1 MRLDLWLCVIHIR
14 GRLVLAGEWG
24 RSFGM
29 PVKRISRCLFCLWL
43 VCLSLAI
50 NCVGARAA
58 RPEAKASGPNTPA
71 AAPVP
76 LPQNQQPGE
85 VRFSADNEQ
94 ERDSGVWID
103 GKYFGY
109 VKELKGDKK
118 VLLPPGEHEISIRS
132 DGYKDLVKKIVVE
145 PGQPQT
151 IDVVMEENSKAIY
164 PGDDAAELRLDIQPK
179 RAAVFI
185 DGAYVGHGGDF
196 GGRFHSMLVGP
207 GKHRLKVTL
216 ASYRDYE
223 TEINPVANEKSRM
236 KIVLEKETDSAGNP

>member
-1 MRLDLWLCVIHIR
+1 MPLDLRLCVIHN
-14 GRLVLAGEWG
+14 GDGLVLAGEWG

-29 PVKRISRCLFCLWL
+29 PGKISRCLLW
-43 VCLSLAI
+43 VSLAI
-50 NCVGARAA
+50 ICVGARAA
-58 RPEAKASGPNTPA
+58 SSEAKTNERTTPA
-71 AAPVP
+71 AA
-76 LPQNQQPGE
+76 LPQQNQQMGE

-118 VLLPPGEHEISIRS
+118 VMLTPGEHEISIRS

-151 IDVVMEENSKAIY
+151 VEVVMEENPKAIY
-164 PGDDAAELRLDIQPK
+164 PGDDAAEFRLDIQPK

-216 ASYRDYE
+216 ESYRDYE

-236 KIVLEKETDSAGNP
+236 KIVLEKETDSAGKP